1 MTDDMEKPHMLA
13 LAEALLV
20 TFLWS
25 SSYVLIEIGLE
36 QINPLA
42 FAAYRYA
49 FAAIILSVFLFYK
62 NRKDLINLSLR
73 RVLVF
78 VILGFAGYFIAQ
90 GLQFLGLYYLEPV
103 TVSFLLNL
111 TPIIVLVL
119 SGLFLNERP
128 KAIQLFGIALT
139 SCGVFAFFYDTF
151 GGLDIAG
158 VLLTLI
164 SGVGWASYMI
174 ISRHYLSQNREN
186 VITLTTCSMVAGS
199 VMLLGATTL
208 TGNNVSLSFDSW
220 LIIGWLSVANTAFA
234 FALWNHALKTLM
246 VYEQSILQNTMLI
259 QVALLSFVFL
269 HDPLTLQKIL
279 GMGIV
284 FIGVLVVQLGHKE

>member
-1 MTDDMEKPHMLA
+1 MEKPHILA
-13 LAEALLV
+13 LVEALLV

-49 FAAIILSVFLFYK
+49 LAAIILLALMFYWNRRDLVDLNIRRMLVFL
-62 NRKDLINLSLR
+62 
-73 RVLVF
+73 V
-78 VILGFAGYFIAQ
+78 LGFAGYFIAQ

-128 KAIQLFGIALT
+128 KTIQLFGIALT

-151 GGLDIAG
+151 GGLNVTG
-158 VLLTLI
+158 VLLTLV

-174 ISRHYLSQNREN
+174 ISRHYLSKNQEN
-186 VITLTTCSMVAGS
+186 VIELTTCSMVAGA

-208 TGNNVSLSFDSW
+208 TGNIVSLSLDSW
-220 LIIGWLSVANTAFA
+220 IIIVWLSVVNTAVA

-269 HDPLTLQKIL
+269 QGPLNLQKIL
-279 GMGIV
+279 GMVIV
-284 FIGVLVVQLGHKE
+284 FVGVLVVQLGHKG